1 MQGDIY
7 MTLGTNER
15 VYQSDMMNIA
25 PSVDATIYG
34 YQGDWILAGL
44 KILSVSATAIRL
56 SAGKALLQGRLFELK
71 ADTTYTIRGT
81 GTQYLGLHGD
91 LTKQNTTSGDG
102 GITNNQFD
110 VGVYSSVYGN
120 LNQGDVEAVIGLY
133 QISINGAS
141 VSTKQLV
148 WNYIEE
154 VKLQPENRFSDY
166 SNQPTYAKRVG
177 NQVTLIGAMTVSQDT
192 WFGGGWGTVHLPESM
207 RPTKGAYVYLSQG
220 SQMNRFLITIDSSGL
235 LTFSR
240 YGTTDPNTRV
250 DKGSWLNISTSFGL
264 I

>member
-1 MQGDIY
+1 

-25 PSVDATIYG
+25 PTVDATIYG
-34 YQGDWILAGL
+34 YQGNWILGGL
-44 KILSVSATAIRL
+44 KVLSVSATSIRL

-71 ADTTYTIRGT
+71 ADTTYTISGT
-81 GTQYLGLHGD
+81 GTLYLGLHGD
-91 LTKQNTTSGDG
+91 LTKQNSSSGDSG
-102 GITNNQFD
+102 VTNNQFD

-154 VKLQPENRFSDY
+154 AKLQPENRVRDY
-166 SNQPTYAKRVG
+166 SSYQPTWAVRVG
-177 NQVTLIGAMTVSQDT
+177 NQVTLRGAMTLSQDT
-192 WFGGGWGTVHLPESM
+192 WFRDGWGAAHLPESM
-207 RPTKGAYVYLSQG
+207 RPTRGMHVYVSQG
-220 SQMNRFLITIDSSGL
+220 TGMNTFLITIDGTGEL
-235 LTFSR
+235 RFSR
-240 YGTTDPNTRV
+240 YGTTDSEKQV
-250 DKGSWLNISTSFGL
+250 SKGSWLNISTSFGVK
-264 I
+264 

>member
-1 MQGDIY
+1 

-25 PSVDATIYG
+25 PTVDATIYG
-34 YQGDWILAGL
+34 YQGNWILGGL
-44 KILSVSATAIRL
+44 KVLSVSATSISL

-71 ADTTYTIRGT
+71 ADTTYTISGT
-81 GTQYLGLHGD
+81 GTLYLGLHGD
-91 LTKQNTTSGDG
+91 LTKQNSSSGDG
-102 GITNNQFD
+102 GVTNNQFD

-120 LNQGDVEAVIGLY
+120 LNQGDVETVIGLY

-154 VKLQPENRFSDY
+154 AKLQPENRFSDY
-166 SNQPTYAKRVG
+166 SQGQATWAVRVG
-177 NQVTLIGAMTVSQDT
+177 NQVTLRGAMTVDRDT
-192 WFGGGWGTVHLPESM
+192 WFGGGWGTAHLPESM
-207 RPTKGAYVYLSQG
+207 RPTRGSHVYLAQG
-220 SQMNRFLITIDSSGL
+220 SQMNRFLISIGGDGL

-240 YGTTDPNTRV
+240 YGTTNSDTKV
-250 DKGSWLNISTSFGL
+250 DKGSWLNISTSFGVK
-264 I
+264 

>member
-1 MQGDIY
+1 
-7 MTLGTNER
+7 MTLGTDER

-25 PSVDATIYG
+25 PTVDATIYG

-71 ADTTYTIRGT
+71 ADTTYTISGT

-102 GITNNQFD
+102 EVTNNQFD
-110 VGVYSSVYGN
+110 VGVYNSTYGN
-120 LNQGDVEAVIGLY
+120 LNKGDVEAVIGLY

-177 NQVTLIGAMTVSQDT
+177 NQVTLIGALTVSQDT
-192 WFGGGWGTVHLPESM
+192 WFGGGWGALHIPESM

-220 SQMNRFLITIDSSGL
+220 SQMNRFLITIDGSGV

-250 DKGSWLNISTSFGL
+250 DKGSWLNISTSFG
-264 I
+264 II

>member
-1 MQGDIY
+1 

-15 VYQSDMMNIA
+15 VYQSDMMTIA
-25 PSVDATIYG
+25 PTVDATIYG
-34 YQGDWILAGL
+34 YQGNWILGGL
-44 KILSVSATAIRL
+44 KVLSVSATSIRL

-71 ADTTYTIRGT
+71 ADTTYTISGT
-81 GTQYLGLHGD
+81 GTLYLGLHGD
-91 LTKQNTTSGDG
+91 LTKQNASSTDG
-102 GITNNQFD
+102 SVTNNQFD

-166 SNQPTYAKRVG
+166 SPNQATWAVRVG
-177 NQVTLIGAMTVSQDT
+177 NQVTLRGAMTVSQDT
-192 WFGGGWGTVHLPESM
+192 WFGGGWGTAHLPESM
-207 RPTKGAYVYLSQG
+207 RPTRGSHVYLAQG
-220 SQMNRFLITIDSSGL
+220 SQMNRFLITIDGGGV

-250 DKGSWLNISTSFGL
+250 DKGSWLNISTSFGVK
-264 I
+264 